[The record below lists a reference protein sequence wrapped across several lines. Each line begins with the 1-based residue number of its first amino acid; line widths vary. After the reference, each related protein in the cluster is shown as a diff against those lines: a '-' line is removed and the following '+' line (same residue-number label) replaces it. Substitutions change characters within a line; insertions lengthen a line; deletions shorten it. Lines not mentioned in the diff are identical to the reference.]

1 MTEVNGNSEK
11 SKNSLAQATV
21 RVRADQKNRL
31 DAEIRARGGTLA
43 DVIRDNLD
51 LAFAIKEELSQ
62 IVEGEYDQNDPK
74 NAPRLVHALLFRV
87 EERILAALDD
97 LAQRIESNR
106 LAMQSGANRSG
117 QSVDATPLET
127 TKRFLSL
134 AVDLD
139 EHPMAVWVGAFLE
152 IIPRLEM
159 VGEEQL
165 KELAAKGEKW
175 LAENT

>member
-1 MTEVNGNSEK
+1 MTEVNGSAEK

-21 RVRADQKNRL
+21 RVRADQKYRL
-31 DAEIRARGGTLA
+31 DAELRARGGTLA

-62 IVEGEYDQNDPK
+62 IVQGDYDQNDPK

-87 EERILAALDD
+87 EERILASLDD
-97 LAQRIESNR
+97 LAQRIDNKR
-106 LAMQSGANRSG
+106 FTTHSGENGNG
-117 QSVDATPLET
+117 QPLEPTALET
-127 TKRFLSL
+127 TERFLSL

-139 EHPMAVWVGAFLE
+139 EHPIAVWIGAFLE
-152 IIPRLEM
+152 IIPRLEL

-165 KELAAKGEKW
+165 KEIAVKGEKW
-175 LAENT
+175 LAEHT